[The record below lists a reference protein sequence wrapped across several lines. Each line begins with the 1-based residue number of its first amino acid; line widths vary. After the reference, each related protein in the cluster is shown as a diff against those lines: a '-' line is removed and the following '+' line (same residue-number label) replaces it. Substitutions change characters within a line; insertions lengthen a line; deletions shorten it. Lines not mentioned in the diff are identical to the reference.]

1 MMPHLSVSLLLLALG
16 FLSLFGAAEL
26 LYHRFGVGS
35 EWTRKIVHAGTGL
48 ITLLFPLVLES
59 HWQVLWLCGSFLVL
73 LLASSKFGWLPSIN
87 RIDRKSYGSLLYPV
101 IVYLCFFAYIT
112 SGKGL
117 ILFYMPI
124 LVLAICDPV
133 AAIVGKQFPRGVY
146 HPWGSRKTL
155 SGSLA
160 FLVSA
165 SAVCLAL
172 FYGFEPSR
180 PKLINQ
186 PGTVILVPVFATICE
201 ALSVKGTDNFT
212 VPAGTIIAL
221 QLIL

>member
-1 MMPHLSVSLLLLALG
+1 MMPQLSVSLLLLALG
-16 FLSLFGAAEL
+16 FLTLFGAAEL
-26 LYHRFGVGS
+26 LYHRFGVRS

-59 HWQVLWLCGSFLVL
+59 HWQVLLLCGSFLVL

-87 RIDRKSYGSLLYPV
+87 GIDRKSYGSLLYPV
-101 IVYLCFFAYIT
+101 IVYLCFLIYAT

-117 ILFYMPI
+117 ILFYMPVLI
-124 LVLAICDPV
+124 LAICDPV
-133 AAIVGKQFPRGVY
+133 AALVGKQFPWGIY
-146 HPWGSRKTL
+146 HPWGSLKTL

-172 FYGFEPSR
+172 FYGFEPAR
-180 PKLINQ
+180 PVLVDR
-186 PGTVILVPVFATICE
+186 PGSAALVPVVATICE
-201 ALSVKGTDNFT
+201 ALSVRGTDNFT

>member
-1 MMPHLSVSLLLLALG
+1 MTPHLSASLLLLTSG
-16 FLSLFGAAEL
+16 FLTLFGIAEV
-26 LYHRFGVGS
+26 LYHKFRVRS

-48 ITLLFPLVLES
+48 ITLLFPLMLES

-73 LLASSKFGWLPSIN
+73 LLASIAFGWLPSIN

-101 IVYLCFFAYIT
+101 IVYICFWVYTT
-112 SGKGL
+112 SGKEL
-117 ILFYMPI
+117 IMFYMPI
-124 LVLAICDPV
+124 LILAICDPV
-133 AAIVGKQFPRGVY
+133 AAIVGKRFPWGIY

-172 FYGFEPSR
+172 FYGFEPAR
-180 PKLINQ
+180 ATLINR
-186 PGTVILVPVFATICE
+186 PGAAALVPVVATICE

-212 VPAGTIIAL
+212 VPAGTIVAL

>member
-1 MMPHLSVSLLLLALG
+1 MTPLLSASLLLLALG
-16 FLSLFGAAEL
+16 FLTLFGTAEL
-26 LYHRFGVGS
+26 LYHRFGVRS

-59 HWQVLWLCGSFLVL
+59 RRQVLWLCGSFLVL
-73 LLASSKFGWLPSIN
+73 LLASTRFGWLPSIN

-101 IVYLCFFAYIT
+101 IVYLCFWVYTT

-117 ILFYMPI
+117 IMFYMPI
-124 LVLAICDPV
+124 LILAICDPV
-133 AAIVGKQFPRGVY
+133 AALVGKQFPRGVY

-165 SAVCLAL
+165 SAVCFAL
-172 FYGFEPSR
+172 FYGFEPARATLVNR
-180 PKLINQ
+180 P
-186 PGTVILVPVFATICE
+186 GAAVLVPVVATICE
-201 ALSVKGTDNFT
+201 ALSVRGTDNFT

>member
-1 MMPHLSVSLLLLALG
+1 MMPYLSASLLLLALG
-16 FLSLFGAAEL
+16 FLALFGTAEL
-26 LYHRFGVGS
+26 LYHRFGVRA

-59 HWQVLWLCGSFLVL
+59 HWQVLLLCGSFLVL

-101 IVYLCFFAYIT
+101 IVYLSFLVYAV

-124 LVLAICDPV
+124 LILAICDPV
-133 AAIVGKQFPRGVY
+133 AALVGKRFPWGVY
-146 HPWGSRKTL
+146 HPCGSRKTL

-165 SAVCLAL
+165 SVVCLAL
-172 FYGFEPSR
+172 LYGFEPLR
-180 PKLINQ
+180 PTLVNR
-186 PGTVILVPVFATICE
+186 PGAVALVPVVATICE
-201 ALSVKGTDNFT
+201 ALSVRGTDNFT
-212 VPAGTIIAL
+212 VPAGAVIVL